1 MAINWDIHGYTA
13 IFRHTQVLGFREIK
27 QVQPATTPPWS
38 SMPIHVW
45 NLWRLGSSGGIPDRL
60 ASIQLMVHW
69 WFQTYLFL
77 MFRKHII
84 YIYEYIWNDDQ
95 LMRDILRVIMINAF
109 VIQQMVPRFRPLPSC
124 LPAPLTLPTGSIS
137 RKKWDYNFNMSFSE
151 PIWAFNHWDL
161 NIKYLHRGLANWC

>member
-1 MAINWDIHGYTA
+1 MAIPPFSDTLKCWG
-13 IFRHTQVLGFREIK
+13 FERSSRCSLQQLLREVLCRSTCGTFGASAA
-27 QVQPATTPPWS
+27 QGAS
-38 SMPIHVW
+38 
-45 NLWRLGSSGGIPDRL
+45 PDRL

-84 YIYEYIWNDDQ
+84 YIWIYLEWWSTDERYSPGNHDQ
-95 LMRDILRVIMINAF
+95 RICDSTNGT
-109 VIQQMVPRFRPLPSC
+109 PLPPAAK
-124 LPAPLTLPTGSIS
+124 LPSAPLTLPTGSIS

-161 NIKYLHRGLANWC
+161 NIKYLHTEV